1 MKKDIPVYIV
11 LIICG
16 IVMVYFGFT
25 LYGDRGGYSA
35 LLSIGIIGYLIFK
48 DYQDKKQAEKEK
60 NEAKKTGKKVMTAG
74 KKKDTPKDISG
85 VAKRSTKDKNLNR
98 K

>member
-11 LIICG
+11 LVICG

-48 DYQDKKQAEKEK
+48 DFQDKKQAEKEK
-60 NEAKKTGKKVMTAG
+60 DEANKTGKRIMTTG
-74 KKKDTPKDISG
+74 KKKDAPKDISS
-85 VAKRSTKDKNLNR
+85 VAKKSTKNKHLDQK
-98 K
+98 

>member
-16 IVMVYFGFT
+16 IIMVYCGFT
-25 LYGDRGGYSA
+25 FYGNRGGYSA

-48 DYQDKKQAEKEK
+48 DYQDKKQAEKESK
-60 NEAKKTGKKVMTAG
+60 EAKTNTNNNATILFMT
-74 KKKDTPKDISG
+74 TPPLF
-85 VAKRSTKDKNLNR
+85 A
-98 K
+98 

>member
-1 MKKDIPVYIV
+1 MKKDIPIYIV
-11 LIICG
+11 LVICG

-35 LLSIGIIGYLIFK
+35 LISIGIIGYLIFK
-48 DYQDKKQAEKEK
+48 DYQDKRQAEKEK
-60 NEAKKTGKKVMTAG
+60 KEAQSTGKKIMTTG
-74 KKKDTPKDISG
+74 KKKNTPKDISG
-85 VAKRSTKDKNLNR
+85 VARKSTKDKDLGR